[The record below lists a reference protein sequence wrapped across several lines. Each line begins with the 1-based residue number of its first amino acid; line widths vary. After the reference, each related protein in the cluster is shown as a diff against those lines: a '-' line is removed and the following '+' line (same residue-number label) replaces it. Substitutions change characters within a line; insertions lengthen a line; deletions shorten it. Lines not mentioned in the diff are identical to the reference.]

1 MLVDA
6 KAPEIVVTS
15 VYRTLMLRL
24 ERVHE
29 ESGMGAFAGPPGLG
43 KTTTARRFIS
53 GHPGEVVGV
62 TLRFPN
68 SKSVMVLQ
76 EVLAAIRRGHGS
88 SDSHCPTNRRELQGS
103 IRNAL
108 ENWAWWQEVNLALRG
123 GPRMTVVFDEAQ
135 NLSPEAI
142 ETLRFWND
150 AADDDAPPLAFA
162 FLGNHQF
169 RLEGGASGPS
179 FLSAA
184 VTSRMSYRKT
194 FTYRDLT
201 DDDLTLLIEARGVVE
216 PHAVELLLR
225 HCRSAD
231 VNRDLRLLTREL
243 DTLVNSGLP
252 LTAATIR
259 NFLGIS

>member
-1 MLVDA
+1 MRADA
-6 KAPEIVVTS
+6 EAPEFVVTS
-15 VYRTLMLRL
+15 VYKALLLRL

-43 KTTTARRFIS
+43 KTTTARRFIA
-53 GHPGEVVGV
+53 GHPGQVVGV

-68 SKSVMVLQ
+68 AKSVMVLQ
-76 EVLAAIRRGHGS
+76 EVLAAIRRGQGS
-88 SDSHCPTNRRELQGS
+88 ADHHCPTNRRELQGS
-103 IRNAL
+103 IQNAV
-108 ENWAWWQEVNLALRG
+108 ENWAWSQEVKQGHRG
-123 GPRMTVVFDEAQ
+123 RPRMTVVFDEAQ

-150 AADDDAPPLAFA
+150 AADGDAPPLAFA

-169 RLEGGASGPS
+169 RLESGAAGPS

-201 DDDLTLLIEARGVVE
+201 DDDLTLIIEARGVVD
-216 PHAVELLLR
+216 PGAVDLLLH
-225 HCRSAD
+225 HCRGAD

-243 DTLVNSGLP
+243 DTLVNSGRP

-259 NFLGIS
+259 NFLGIG